1 VIEDT
6 AITLLELASHD
17 LPRDVEEALKYALE
31 KENNIIAQSQLSS
44 ILKNVD
50 IARKKRV
57 PMCQDTGIIIIK
69 LEVGENFPIKADLP
83 SILKRAVKKGTV
95 SIPLRPNA
103 VHPIKRWNTGDNTG
117 DHLPYLE
124 WEVTSGD
131 YLKMEVILKGIGSEN
146 MSKLGMLNPGQ
157 GIKGVK
163 NFVIESV
170 VEAGGRPCPPYI
182 LGLGI
187 GLAVDGVMKLARK
200 AAIRPINSKNEDIE
214 IAKLEEEILNIINK
228 TGIGTMGL
236 GGRTTALAV
245 NIELGY
251 THTGGLPVGIVF
263 QCWADRRAKAVL
275 KGNGEVEY
283 ISHRVFMDDL

>member
-1 VIEDT
+1 MVEDT
-6 AITLLELASHD
+6 AITLLELASND

-117 DHLPYLE
+117 DHLPYIE

-283 ISHRVFMDDL
+283 ISHRVFIDDL

>member
-1 VIEDT
+1 
-6 AITLLELASHD
+6 
-17 LPRDVEEALKYALE
+17 LPRDVEEALKDALE
-31 KENNIIAQSQLSS
+31 RENDTIAQSQLST
-44 ILKNVD
+44 ILKNID
-50 IARKKRV
+50 IARKKRI
-57 PMCQDTGIIIIK
+57 PICQDTGIIIIK
-69 LEVGENFPIKADLP
+69 LGVGENFPVKANLP
-83 SILKRAVKKGTV
+83 TILKRAVKKGTI

-117 DHLPYLE
+117 DHLPYIE
-124 WEVTSGD
+124 WEVTNGD
-131 YLKMEVILKGIGSEN
+131 RLEMEVILKGIGGEN
-146 MSKLGMLNPGQ
+146 MSKLRMLNPGL

-163 NFVIESV
+163 NFVIDSV

-200 AAIRPINSKNEDIE
+200 AAIRPINIRNEDTHIE
-214 IAKLEEEILNIINK
+214 KLEEDILRIINE

-236 GGRTTALAV
+236 GGKTTALAV

-251 THTGGLPVGIVF
+251 THTGGLPVGLVF

-275 KGNGEVEY
+275 KGNGEVKY
-283 ISHRVFMDDL
+283 ISDKVFKDDV

>member
-1 VIEDT
+1 MIEDT

>member
-1 VIEDT
+1 VVKDT
-6 AITLLELASHD
+6 AIKLLELASLD
-17 LPRDVEEALKYALE
+17 LPEDVEEALKDALE
-31 KENNIIAQSQLSS
+31 RENNTIARSQLSS

-50 IARKKRV
+50 IARKKRI

-69 LEVGENFPIKADLP
+69 LEIGENFPIKADLP
-83 SILKRAVKKGTV
+83 TILNKAVKKGTR

-117 DHLPYLE
+117 DYLPYIE
-124 WEVTSGD
+124 WEITSGD
-131 YLKMEVILKGIGSEN
+131 HLKMEVILKGIGSEN
-146 MSKLGMLNPGQ
+146 MSRLGMLNPGQ

-170 VEAGGRPCPPYI
+170 VEAGGKPCPPYI

-200 AAIRPINSKNEDIE
+200 AAIRPINIKNEDSE
-214 IAKLEEEILNIINK
+214 IAKLEEELLNIINE

-236 GGRTTALAV
+236 GGRITALAV
-245 NIELGY
+245 NIELGF
-251 THTGGLPVGIVF
+251 THTGSLPVGVVF
-263 QCWADRRAKAVL
+263 QCWADRRAKAML
-275 KGNGEVEY
+275 KSNGEVEY
-283 ISHRVFMDDL
+283 ISHRVFMDDV